1 MKDKL
6 VDSINDDDEGDE
18 VREASRLD
26 EGEVI
31 SFKQLYDVLENMYM
45 QLWQPVA

>member
-6 VDSINDDDEGDE
+6 VDSINVDDEGDE
-18 VREASRLD
+18 VSTASRWD

-45 QLWQPVA
+45 QLWQPVP